1 MSNDFLA
8 QWITRDERVD
18 VALLSAP
25 FTFPPVPSI
34 ALSIF
39 QSSLKRSGI
48 SSKVI
53 YASFPMIHL
62 AGVETLYSI
71 LDYMDL
77 SKNAEYLFAGLTDI
91 SASVPLSEF
100 IRTFTSPQLPEE
112 KKEELT
118 ELLTHALKAAEE
130 VVEATARKIVHMGAR
145 IVAASSIYSQQNASL
160 AVFKRVKELDPS
172 VYTILGGYNV
182 SGVMGMSVLRN
193 FPSVDY
199 VSFGEGD
206 ESIVQV
212 CTNLLA
218 HSDQPMPYGVVGK
231 RGELP
236 EDIPY
241 RMTKDMNMVALPDY
255 RDFVEETR
263 AEAEGFYG
271 SVPVYKDQTYEK
283 IVFLEGSRG
292 CWWGAKHP
300 CTFCG
305 LNGLNHTYREK
316 SPLKLY
322 TEIREMKKQY
332 PDMMIQLSD
341 NVLSAN
347 MIKELTPLLV
357 KDPEQYTILAEIKTN
372 MRSNEVRSLSEAGIR
387 FVQPGIES
395 LNDHLLQVMSKG
407 VSAVQNVAL
416 LKYCLSFHVFPVW
429 NLMIQVPGETR
440 EDYEQMLGLI
450 PLVCHLF
457 PPSRAN
463 PIVYMRFS
471 GYVDHP
477 EEYGLELKPDP
488 LYRCCFK
495 DQPDIENN
503 MGSFF
508 LLTEGSSAETFRK
521 NTDLYPKA
529 YEAVS
534 EWRSLY
540 FSKERPVLL
549 MTENIFGLSI
559 YDTRPCASEKNRIIA
574 GLSAKVFRLA
584 WEPVSFHSL
593 LEQLSGIDEEK
604 LKMVLDDLIQKKLM
618 IFLSGKYLS
627 LAIPNRNSK

>member
-8 QWITRDERVD
+8 QWITRDEHVE

-34 ALSIF
+34 ALSVF
-39 QSSLKRSGI
+39 QSSLNCVGI
-48 SSKVI
+48 SSRVI

-62 AGVETLYSI
+62 TGVEAIHKI
-71 LDYMDL
+71 LDHMDL

-91 SASVPLSEF
+91 SDSVPLSEF
-100 IRTFTSPQLPEE
+100 IRTFTSPRLPEE

-118 ELLTHALKAAEE
+118 ELLNHALKAAEE

-160 AVFKRVKELDPS
+160 AIFKRVKELDPS
-172 VYTILGGYNV
+172 VYTILGGHNV
-182 SGVMGMSVLRN
+182 SGEMGMTVLRN

-212 CTNLLA
+212 CTNLLT
-218 HSDQPMPYGVVGK
+218 HSDQPMPYGVVGQSDA
-231 RGELP
+231 LP
-236 EDIPY
+236 KDIPY
-241 RMTKDMNMVALPDY
+241 RMTKDMNTVAFPDY
-255 RDFVEETR
+255 RDFFEETR
-263 AEAEGFYG
+263 AEADGFYG
-271 SVPVYKDQTYEK
+271 SVPVYKDQTYER

-300 CTFCG
+300 CSFCG

-316 SPLKLY
+316 SPHKLY

-332 PDMMIQLSD
+332 PDAMIQLSD
-341 NVLSAN
+341 NVLSTN
-347 MIKELTPLLV
+347 MIKELTPLLT
-357 KDPEQYTILAEIKTN
+357 KDPEQYTVLAEIKTN
-372 MRSNEVRSLSEAGIR
+372 LRSNEIRSLSEAGIR
-387 FVQPGIES
+387 FIQPGIES
-395 LNDHLLQVMSKG
+395 LNEHLLQLMNKG
-407 VSAVQNVAL
+407 VSAVQNIAL
-416 LKYCLSFHVFPVW
+416 MKYCMFFHVFPIW

-440 EDYEQMLGLI
+440 EDYEQTLDLI

-457 PPSRAN
+457 PPTRAN
-463 PIVYMRFS
+463 PIMYMRFS
-471 GYVDHP
+471 RYVDHP

-495 DQPDIENN
+495 DRPDIEKK
-503 MGSFF
+503 MGSYF
-508 LLTEGSSAETFRK
+508 LLSGGPFAETFRK
-521 NTDLYPKA
+521 NADLYSEAYKA
-529 YEAVS
+529 VN
-534 EWRSLY
+534 EWRNQY

-549 MTENIFGLSI
+549 MTENILGLSI
-559 YDTRPCASEKNRIIA
+559 YDTRPCAPERTRIIA
-574 GLSAKVFRLA
+574 GLSAKVCRLA

-593 LEQLSGIDEEK
+593 LEQLPGIDEEK
-604 LKMVLDDLIQKKLM
+604 LEMVLDDLIQKKLL

-627 LAIPNRNSK
+627 LAIPNKNIK